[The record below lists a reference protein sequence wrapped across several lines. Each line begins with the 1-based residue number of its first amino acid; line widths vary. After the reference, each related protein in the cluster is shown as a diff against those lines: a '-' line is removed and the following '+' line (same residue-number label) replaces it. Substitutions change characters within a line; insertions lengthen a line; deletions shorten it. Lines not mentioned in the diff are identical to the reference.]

1 MGVIPWSI
9 FEKLNDY
16 PGLETVDLTNN
27 NIQGIKGKFAHEVL
41 NVKTLI
47 LNHNQ
52 LRAYVEEDD
61 HQTHTLTFSNFVN
74 LESLHLTNA
83 FAEIPDFHKHHLDI
97 ETVFLNTLLPKLT
110 KLHME
115 QNEIT
120 HFNNSNIFC
129 NLPALMD
136 LHIADNNISKID
148 LNLECLDNL
157 RFFDLRDNSIQ
168 QLPNSTLVYLDQIRL
183 KRGNFFIDLSVS
195 AVTVQFRFTIHVTFF
210 LREIHS
216 NAIATSQTS

>member
-1 MGVIPWSI
+1 M
-9 FEKLNDY
+9 
-16 PGLETVDLTNN
+16 TNN
-27 NIQGIKGKFAHEVL
+27 NIHGIKGKFAHEVL

-52 LRAYVEEDD
+52 LKASVEEED

-83 FAEIPDFHKHHLDI
+83 FAEIPDSHKHHLDI
-97 ETVFLNTLLPKLT
+97 EKVFLNTQLSKLT

-136 LHIADNNISKID
+136 LHIADNNVSKID
-148 LNLECLDNL
+148 LNLECFDDL
-157 RFFDLRDNSIQ
+157 RFFDLRDNNIQ
-168 QLPNSTLVYLDQIRL
+168 QLPNSTLAYLDRIKL
-183 KRGNFFIDLSVS
+183 KRGSFFIDLT
-195 AVTVQFRFTIHVTFF
+195 VTTEFKKVNFF
-210 LREIHS
+210 
-216 NAIATSQTS
+216 Q